1 MGIRSLKDI
10 QFKYEHDADDA
21 DDDGDRNDEDHDLIV
36 DERSRS

>member
-10 QFKYEHDADDA
+10 QFKYEHDA